1 MKEEIYS
8 VANAMEQYRY
18 ASAAVHVFWNYFQVV
33 SVGAAGFVWTR
44 KRTDVITGAL
54 AWAIGLLYIA
64 FAIASNYAVY
74 AAQLELVVA
83 ASSIKEFS
91 KNSSEVRGEL
101 IDLINA
107 LKPFDATTVRI
118 WHGALSGTTLIA
130 IMATHPRVLAWMRL
144 LFRR

>member
-1 MKEEIYS
+1 MAAEVYS

-18 ASAAVHVFWNYFQVV
+18 ASGAVHVFWNYFQVV
-33 SVGAAGFVWTR
+33 SVGAAGFVWSR

-74 AAQLELVVA
+74 AAQLELVVT

-91 KNSSEVRGEL
+91 KDSSEVRGEL

-118 WHGALSGTTLIA
+118 WHGTLSSFTLIA
-130 IMATHPRVLAWMRL
+130 IAATHPRVLAWVRHL
-144 LFRR
+144 LCR